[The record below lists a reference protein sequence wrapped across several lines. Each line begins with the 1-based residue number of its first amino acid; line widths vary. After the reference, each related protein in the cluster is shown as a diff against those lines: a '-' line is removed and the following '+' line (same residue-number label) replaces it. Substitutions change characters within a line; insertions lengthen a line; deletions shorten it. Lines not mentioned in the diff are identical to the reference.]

1 MSKKWLRAMM
11 IGALCVSLVG
21 CQKDHEGDETSTAL
35 SGTENT
41 ESTEMTGSQESE
53 STTEKAEET
62 TKEQSHRPGAS
73 GDDVVYT
80 DIYYSDFESG
90 ITDFTGRA
98 DETIEVVEGQAYE
111 GAYCLRV
118 SDRTQTWNG
127 MKLDV
132 TGQVKVQQKYY
143 VSGYVKYIDG
153 NVNSQ
158 RIYIK
163 MDYNNGESYITVGS
177 VLCNKG
183 EWSKVEGYVEIPA
196 GATSVAFY
204 TETEYTA
211 SDSDYLIDLYMD
223 NFYVQEIYANS
234 NAAELPSLYE
244 RHEDNFLMGV
254 AIGNYDLF
262 NEEKAAIIK
271 QHFNSMTMGNEMKP
285 ENILDYATCSS
296 DPAKYNLAPAVKFD
310 TADVGLTFAKE
321 NGIAMRGHVLV
332 WHSQT
337 PRWFFTE
344 NYSTDPNAPLASKEV
359 MLARME
365 SYIEQVLTYVQ
376 TNYPGVVY
384 AWDVVNEAINVG
396 DGEEG
401 GYRSLD
407 SYWYQTIGPEFVE
420 MAFTYARKYAD
431 PEVKLFYNDYNCYD
445 KLRLVAMYNMLE
457 PLVEKGLVDGMGLQ
471 SHVDMSVPSTID
483 YEYTITKFA
492 KLGIEIHITELD
504 IKCTDNSV
512 EGQAKL
518 AKRYKRLMNTL
529 YRIEKNGDADITSVT
544 IWGLTDDS
552 SWLSGDETHY
562 PLLFN
567 SFLQAKEAFWGVYRD
582 PSIADW

>member
-1 MSKKWLRAMM
+1 MKKRWLSALL
-11 IGALCVSLVG
+11 IGALCVSLAG
-21 CQKDHEGDETSTAL
+21 CQKDGGEETSTAPD
-35 SGTENT
+35 
-41 ESTEMTGSQESE
+41 STEMTGSQEESE
-53 STTEKAEET
+53 SATET
-62 TKEQSHRPGAS
+62 TKETIPETTKEASQRPGAS

-80 DIYYSDFESG
+80 DIYYSDFEAG
-90 ITDFTGRA
+90 TTDFTGRSA
-98 DETIEVVEGQAYE
+98 ETIEVIEGEAYE

-118 SDRTQTWNG
+118 SNRTSSWNG

-132 TGQVKVQQKYY
+132 TEKVQVQQKYY
-143 VSGYVKYIDG
+143 VSAYVKYIDG
-153 NVNSQ
+153 NVESQ

-163 MDYNNGESYITVGS
+163 MDYNNGESYLTVGS
-177 VLCNKG
+177 VLCTKG
-183 EWSKVEGYVEIPA
+183 EWSKVEGYIEIPA

-211 SDSDYLIDLYMD
+211 SDPDYLIDLYMD

-234 NAAELPSLYE
+234 NAADLPSLYE
-244 RHEDNFLMGV
+244 RHVDYFKVGV
-254 AIGNYDLF
+254 AIGPAQLANA
-262 NEEKAAIIK
+262 EAAAVIT
-271 QHFNSMTMGNEMKP
+271 QHFNTMTMGNEMKP
-285 ENILDYATCSS
+285 ENILDYDTCAS
-296 DPAKYNLAPAVKFD
+296 DPEKYNLEPAVKFD
-310 TADVGLTFAKE
+310 AFSSALQFAQE
-321 NGIAMRGHVLV
+321 NNMLVRGHVLV

-344 NYSTDPNAPLASKEV
+344 NYSKDASAPLASKEV

-376 TNYPGVVY
+376 TEFPGVVY
-384 AWDVVNEAINVG
+384 CWDVVNEAINVG

-401 GYRSLD
+401 GYRSAD

-420 MAFTYARKYAD
+420 MAFTYARQYAD

-445 KLRLVAMYNMLE
+445 KMRMFAMLDMLE

-471 SHVDMSVPSTID
+471 SHIDMTTPSTID
-483 YEYTITKFA
+483 FEYTINKFA
-492 KLGIEIHITELD
+492 QLGLEIHITELD

-512 EGQAKL
+512 EGQLKL
-518 AKRYKRLMNTL
+518 AKRYKRIMNTL
-529 YRIEKNGDADITSVT
+529 YRIEQNGTADITNVT
-544 IWGLTDDS
+544 VWGLTDDT

-567 SFLQAKEAFWGVYRD
+567 SFLQAKEAFWGFFRD
-582 PSIADW
+582 PSVTDW